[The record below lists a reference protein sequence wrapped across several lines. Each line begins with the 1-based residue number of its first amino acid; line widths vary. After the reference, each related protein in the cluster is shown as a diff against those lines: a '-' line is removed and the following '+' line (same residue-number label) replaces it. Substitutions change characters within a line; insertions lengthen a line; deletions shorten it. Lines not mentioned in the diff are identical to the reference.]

1 MTSNP
6 NNWIPAKDRLPDT
19 EGCYLVTEK
28 HSYGSSVS
36 NSISIVHFTKDLKAI
51 DEFDF
56 YGKSGEGWY
65 VFDGEYGYIEV
76 NNVVAWQPLPEP
88 YKEGGKEE

>member
-1 MTSNP
+1 MTNNP
-6 NNWIPAKDRLPDT
+6 NGWISVEDKLPDT
-19 EGCYLVTEK
+19 DGYYLVTEK
-28 HSYGSSVS
+28 HSYGSS
-36 NSISIVHFTKDLKAI
+36 SISIAHFTKDLKSI

-76 NNVVAWQPLPEP
+76 TGVIAWQTLPEP
-88 YKEGGKEE
+88 YKEGGIE